1 MSAESAAIDV
11 QTELVAASRER
22 VGARLSSP
30 ERLTHGVTAAAVSG
44 DRRAA
49 GVPAPPLDAPQW
61 LLLPAF
67 VAAIALGSRI
77 ELEVGSGFTSQSS
90 WS

>member
-30 ERLTHGVTAAAVSG
+30 ERLTHGVTAAVFLANAV
-44 DRRAA
+44 AY
-49 GVPAPPLDAPQW
+49 L
-61 LLLPAF
+61 
-67 VAAIALGSRI
+67 IALTLALVMPRTFDRNAPDRERESPATLK
-77 ELEVGSGFTSQSS
+77 E
-90 WS
+90 

>member
-11 QTELVAASRER
+11 QTEVVAASRER

-30 ERLTHGVTAAAVSG
+30 ERLTHGGTAVAFLAIAVLLAAH
-44 DRRAA
+44 
-49 GVPAPPLDAPQW
+49 APPLNAPQW

-67 VAAIALGSRI
+67 VAAIAVCSRI
-77 ELEVGSGFTSQSS
+77 ELDF
-90 WS
+90 